1 MVSCSSRKSW
11 NRKRESTCFYDE
23 TATSYRELY
32 TEEQMR
38 KYDAALKVLRDPFLG
53 IVLDVGCGQGLFLQR
68 IFANSTLRVGID
80 FSLGMLAGAKKV
92 TGFVADFLCAD
103 ADHLPFREQ
112 VFDSVFSF
120 TLLQNMPDPSF
131 TLCEILRVAGTN
143 GLVVASFPMNSRLL
157 EETHI
162 WFKKTNK
169 LWVKADSDA
178 ASKDHIFLHR
188 KTPAPTIKK

>member
-1 MVSCSSRKSW
+1 
-11 NRKRESTCFYDE
+11 
-23 TATSYRELY
+23 
-32 TEEQMR
+32 
-38 KYDAALKVLRDPFLG
+38 
-53 IVLDVGCGQGLFLQR
+53 
-68 IFANSTLRVGID
+68 
-80 FSLGMLAGAKKV
+80 
-92 TGFVADFLCAD
+92 VADFLCAD

>member
-11 NRKRESTCFYDE
+11 NRKKESACFYNE

-80 FSLGMLAGAKKV
+80 VSLGMLAGAVKKRPW
-92 TGFVADFLCAD
+92 TVAFLTKAVN
-103 ADHLPFREQ
+103 LP
-112 VFDSVFSF
+112 
-120 TLLQNMPDPSF
+120 
-131 TLCEILRVAGTN
+131 
-143 GLVVASFPMNSRLL
+143 
-157 EETHI
+157 
-162 WFKKTNK
+162 
-169 LWVKADSDA
+169 
-178 ASKDHIFLHR
+178 
-188 KTPAPTIKK
+188 